1 MNMKKAMFP
10 GSFDP
15 LHEGHIKIIEKAIKL
30 FDELYVVVTFNNEKP
45 NASDIEKRFLNVKE
59 KLANFKDIKIVM
71 NKDMM
76 TGDFARENN
85 INFIIRS
92 ARNVTDFQ
100 YELELAA
107 GNHSVNTQL
116 ETVLI
121 IPDYSDIKYES
132 RLIKQRGNK

>member
-71 NKDMM
+71 NKDLM

-107 GNHSVNTQL
+107 GNHSVNSQL